1 MEQNVENIE
10 MDEKFKTKVE
20 EKVADR
26 LSINYKLTN
35 DISTFIAR
43 LEALNIVVAILNAFL
58 GERQKGENKL
68 SDEELGAIQAAVTAE
83 NAKTEDLYK
92 VIDAVMN
99 KNKKEE
105 F

>member
-1 MEQNVENIE
+1 MEENKE
-10 MDEKFKTKVE
+10 PLSEDFKEKVE
-20 EKVADR
+20 QKVVEKLATNLD
-26 LSINYKLTN
+26 LTN
-35 DISTFIAR
+35 AVTTFIAR
-43 LEALNIVVAILNAFL
+43 VEALNIVVTIMNAFL

-99 KNKKEE
+99 KNKA
-105 F
+105 